1 VESLAD
7 LVALVI
13 GVGLAILIGIPVLS
27 FAITVAI
34 TAVALQIA
42 IIGAILGYLIGI
54 PWSIWFRLR
63 HGRWPES

>member
-1 VESLAD
+1 MAV
-7 LVALVI
+7 V
-13 GVGLAILIGIPVLS
+13 VGLAFAIVIGIPVLS
-27 FAITVAI
+27 FALTAAITVI
-34 TAVALQIA
+34 ALQIA

>member
-1 VESLAD
+1 ML
-7 LVALVI
+7 
-13 GVGLAILIGIPVLS
+13 GLALAVVIGIPLVS
-27 FAITVAI
+27 FAVMVAV
-34 TAVALQIA
+34 TMVALQLA